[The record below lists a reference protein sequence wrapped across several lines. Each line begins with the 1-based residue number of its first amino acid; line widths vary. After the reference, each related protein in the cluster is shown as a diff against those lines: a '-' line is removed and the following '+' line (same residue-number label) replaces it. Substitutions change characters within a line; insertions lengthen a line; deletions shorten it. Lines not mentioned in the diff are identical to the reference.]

1 MSNFIENR
9 IEQLTAGGYDF
20 KFGDYIS
27 KGFSLFSRQALG
39 YILFTLLFFVLYMVV
54 GGFGLVLSF
63 IPGSPLLMG
72 VAGSVVYCLYKIGCY
87 NVAYKTDSNQPYQF
101 QDFFKG
107 FENMGKILVPALL
120 LGLIAAIPNI
130 PNLFGPNVFD
140 IYRQI
145 LADPENAAELLESMQ
160 DASNPMLSMLSFVL
174 WIPVAV
180 LLAMWHWTIPLV
192 VFHNMDYTTAMNISK
207 QVISKN
213 LVIIII
219 FLIVVSFLAA
229 LGFILCCIGLFVS
242 LPAMMNAQYAAFAD
256 VIGFKEED
264 EPDDV
269 MDHLVG

>member
-1 MSNFIENR
+1 MNSYIENR
-9 IEQLTAGGYDF
+9 IAQLTANGYDF

-27 KGFSLFSRQALG
+27 KGFSLFSRQAVG
-39 YILFTLLFFVLYMVV
+39 YILFTLLFFLIFMVV
-54 GGFGLVLSF
+54 GGLVFVLSF
-63 IPGSPLLMG
+63 IPGSQLLMG
-72 VAGSVVYCLYKIGCY
+72 LGTSIVYCLYKVGCY
-87 NVAYKTDSNQPYQF
+87 NVAYKTESNEPYQF

-107 FENMGKILVPALL
+107 FEDFSKLLAPALI

-140 IYRQI
+140 IYRQMMM
-145 LADPENAAELLESMQ
+145 DPENAMELLQSMSDQ
-160 DASNPMLSMLSFVL
+160 SNPMLSMLSFVL

-180 LLAMWHWTIPLV
+180 LLAMWHWTVPLV
-192 VFHNMDYTTAMNISK
+192 VFHGMDYTTAMNVSK

-213 LVIIII
+213 LVIIVV
-219 FLIVVSFLAA
+219 FLVIVYVLSW
-229 LGFILCCIGLFVS
+229 LGMILCCVGIFVS

-256 VIGFKEED
+256 IIGFKSDD